1 MVSGFKYFGFSPR
14 KLRKDPI
21 LTCAYFS
28 TGLVQPPTSCQLM
41 CLEMTQSLNP
51 HYVGQN
57 LASTIQRKEDQ
68 PNVLLAGFWAWETF
82 L

>member
-1 MVSGFKYFGFSPR
+1 
-14 KLRKDPI
+14 
-21 LTCAYFS
+21 
-28 TGLVQPPTSCQLM
+28 M